1 MSKPRVLVLGAVG
14 FVGRN
19 FVTYLVENELCSKIR
34 IVDKVIPKTAFLTQ
48 RHQNAFDK
56 TEFLQKNLV
65 KAASIAQA
73 FEDPEGKYDFVFNLA
88 AETKYSQTEEVYN
101 ERVYLLSVNCAKEAA
116 KQGVKLFVEVS
127 TAQVYD
133 ADKKPSDENAKL
145 KPWTLIAK
153 YKLKAEEE
161 IKTISNLNYTIVR
174 PAIVYGPGDV
184 SGITPRIIIGA
195 VYKHL
200 AEEMKF
206 LWSKDLRINT
216 VHVSD
221 VCRALWL
228 ISQKGKTGAIY
239 NLSDSSDSSQETV
252 AALLRDIYQIK
263 TDYQGSVI
271 SNFAMLNLESV
282 TEDINDKHL
291 QPWSELCKA
300 KGINNTPLTPYL
312 DKELLYNNSLSINGA
327 KITTELGFKYEVPE
341 MKKEHLLAVIKDF
354 IEVKAFP
361 SGLIN

>member
-1 MSKPRVLVLGAVG
+1 MSKPRILVLGAVG
-14 FVGRN
+14 FIGRN
-19 FVTYLVENELCSKIR
+19 FVTYLVENDLASKIR
-34 IVDKVIPKTAFLTQ
+34 IVDKVIPKTAFLTA
-48 RHQNAFDK
+48 RHQAAFDK
-56 TEFLQKNLV
+56 VEFLQKNLV
-65 KAASIAQA
+65 NPASIAQC
-73 FEDPEGKYDFVFNLA
+73 FEDPEGKYDYVFNLA

-116 KQGVKLFVEVS
+116 KQGVKMFVEVS

-133 ADKKPSDENAKL
+133 ADKKPSDEGSKI

-161 IKTISNLNYTIVR
+161 IKAIDGLNYCIVR
-174 PAIVYGPGDV
+174 PAIVYGPGDIT
-184 SGITPRIIIGA
+184 GITPRIIIGA
-195 VYKHL
+195 VYKQL
-200 AEEMKF
+200 GEEMKF

-216 VHVSD
+216 VHVTD
-221 VCRALWL
+221 VCRALLL
-228 ISQKGKTGAIY
+228 IAQKAKKGDIY
-239 NLSDSSDSSQETV
+239 NLADSGDTSQETV
-252 AALLRDIYQIK
+252 ASFLRDIYQIK

-300 KGINNTPLTPYL
+300 KGISSTPLTPYL
-312 DKELLYNNSLSINGA
+312 DKELLYNNSLSINGS

-341 MKKEHLLAVIKDF
+341 MKKDLLLEVIKNF